1 MHPVCVI
8 IKTKAV
14 SNSPAFT
21 IKLFVEN
28 FFILIK
34 AFLIGV
40 YMIKKADIILLIVI
54 LAVGI
59 PLSVLSLSA
68 GTSGDRVRISLNG
81 KVYEHFLR
89 HRRRQS

>member
-1 MHPVCVI
+1 MQPVCVI
-8 IKTKAV
+8 IKKKAASTV
-14 SNSPAFT
+14 AAFV
-21 IKLFVEN
+21 INFLIEI

-34 AFLIGV
+34 TFLAGV
-40 YMIKKADIILLIVI
+40 YMIKKADIILLIII

-81 KVYEHFLR
+81 KVYGT
-89 HRRRQS
+89 